1 MTDLD
6 WEYYQ
11 NKDFMTR
18 LGHTVTPD
26 AVKAENY
33 DVIYFAGGHGTIWDF
48 KDNED
53 LQKANSRNL

>member
-26 AVKAENY
+26 AVK
-33 DVIYFAGGHGTIWDF
+33 G
-48 KDNED
+48 K
-53 LQKANSRNL
+53 L